1 MCELPCRPC
10 GFEAPPRL
18 QQMVIRSIEGIGYL
32 DYGTSGGYYTVEDVE
47 WATLRLLRNSPGALQ
62 TFKEWVLGVY
72 EWSLEM
78 LKSGFVIFAPLVGV
92 R

>member
-1 MCELPCRPC
+1 M
-10 GFEAPPRL
+10 
-18 QQMVIRSIEGIGYL
+18 
-32 DYGTSGGYYTVEDVE
+32 EDVE

-62 TFKEWVLGVY
+62 TFKEWVLGAY

-78 LKSGFVIFAPLVGV
+78 LKSGYVIFAPLVGV